1 MSHVDEIEAFLRER
15 RERLGDEEKERQR
28 GLRYCDG
35 TKERY
40 AHRMGF
46 KSQPHSV
53 VADRN
58 M

>member
-1 MSHVDEIEAFLRER
+1 MARVDSIEAFLRER

-40 AHRMGF
+40 ALKMGF
-46 KSQPHSV
+46 DPSQKQDPKRV
-53 VADRN
+53 G
-58 M
+58 